1 MEKSTV
7 LPLIVAGLLI
17 TIGAIYLYSAY
28 MEPIEAA
35 EESVS
40 EEGEEQGS
48 GSSSG
53 GSGDDDGG
61 GIATSSSNSN
71 SGLDIGTELQTA
83 FFAVAGVASL
93 GVAAWILTT
102 RKKIIKPPYIV
113 AAAGSAF
120 LIGFYIISRT
130 VELPVVGI
138 QSDVGDLDIVCKV
151 LQAAVIGLSVYA
163 ISVSRRKEKEKIKSS
178 TLK

>member
-28 MEPIEAA
+28 REPIEAA
-35 EESVS
+35 EESET
-40 EEGEEQGS
+40 EEGGE
-48 GSSSG
+48 GSSSTSG
-53 GSGDDDGG
+53 GDDGL
-61 GIATSSSNSN
+61 TTSN

-93 GVAAWILTT
+93 GVAVWILLT
-102 RKKIIKPPYIV
+102 RKKITKPPYIV

-120 LIGFYIISRT
+120 LLVFYIISRT
-130 VELPVVGI
+130 IELPIVGI
-138 QSDVGDLDIVCKV
+138 QSDIGDLDIVCKI

-163 ISVSRRKEKEKIKSS
+163 ISVLHRKEKEKIKSS
-178 TLK
+178 STPK

>member
-28 MEPIEAA
+28 REPIEAA

-40 EEGEEQGS
+40 EEEEEQGS
-48 GSSSG
+48 GSSSSSSDYG
-53 GSGDDDGG
+53 AS
-61 GIATSSSNSN
+61 IATSINSN

-93 GVAAWILTT
+93 GVAAWILIT

-113 AAAGSAF
+113 VAAGSAS
-120 LIGFYIISRT
+120 LIVFYIISRT
-130 VELPVVGI
+130 VELPIVGI
-138 QSDVGDLDIVCKV
+138 QSDIGDLDIVSKA
-151 LQAAVIGLSVYA
+151 LQTAVIGLSIYA
-163 ISVSRRKEKEKIKSS
+163 ISVSRRKEKEEKVKSS
-178 TLK
+178 TPK

>member
-1 MEKSTV
+1 MMEKSTV

-28 MEPIEAA
+28 REPIEAT

-40 EEGEEQGS
+40 EEIGEEQGS
-48 GSSSG
+48 SSE
-53 GSGDDDGG
+53 DGAS
-61 GIATSSSNSN
+61 IATSINSN

-93 GVAAWILTT
+93 GVAAWILIT
-102 RKKIIKPPYIV
+102 RKKITKPPYIV

-130 VELPVVGI
+130 VELPIVGI
-138 QSDVGDLDIVCKV
+138 QSDIGDLDIVCKV

-178 TLK
+178 STPK

>member
-28 MEPIEAA
+28 QEPIEAA
-35 EESVS
+35 EESET
-40 EEGEEQGS
+40 EEG
-48 GSSSG
+48 
-53 GSGDDDGG
+53 GG
-61 GIATSSSNSN
+61 GLTTSN

-83 FFAVAGVASL
+83 FFAIAGVASL
-93 GVAAWILTT
+93 GVAAWILIT
-102 RKKIIKPPYIV
+102 RKKITKPPYIA

-120 LIGFYIISRT
+120 LIVFYIISRT
-130 VELPVVGI
+130 VELPIVGI

-163 ISVSRRKEKEKIKSS
+163 ISVSRRKENEKIKSS
-178 TLK
+178 TPK

>member
-1 MEKSTV
+1 MMEKSTV

-40 EEGEEQGS
+40 EEVEEQGS
-48 GSSSG
+48 ARSSS
-53 GSGDDDGG
+53 SSDDGAG
-61 GIATSSSNSN
+61 FATSSDSN

-83 FFAVAGVASL
+83 FFAVVGVASL
-93 GVAAWILTT
+93 GVSAWILVA
-102 RKKIIKPPYIV
+102 RKKITKPPYIV

-120 LIGFYIISRT
+120 LIVFYIISRT
-130 VELPVVGI
+130 VELPIVGI

-163 ISVSRRKEKEKIKSS
+163 ISVLRRKEKEKIKSS
-178 TLK
+178 STPK

>member
-28 MEPIEAA
+28 REPIEAA

-48 GSSSG
+48 GSSS
-53 GSGDDDGG
+53 SSDDGAS
-61 GIATSSSNSN
+61 IATSINSN

-93 GVAAWILTT
+93 GVAAWILIT
-102 RKKIIKPPYIV
+102 RKKIIKPAYIAV
-113 AAAGSAF
+113 AAGSAF
-120 LIGFYIISRT
+120 LIVFYIISRT
-130 VELPVVGI
+130 VELPIVGI
-138 QSDVGDLDIVCKV
+138 QSDVGDLDIICKV

-178 TLK
+178 TPE

>member
-28 MEPIEAA
+28 QEPIEGA
-35 EESVS
+35 EESET
-40 EEGEEQGS
+40 EEGGE
-48 GSSSG
+48 GSSSTSG
-53 GSGDDDGG
+53 GDDNL
-61 GIATSSSNSN
+61 TTSN
-71 SGLDIGTELQTA
+71 SGLDLGTELQTA

-93 GVAAWILTT
+93 GVAAWILIT
-102 RKKIIKPPYIV
+102 RKKIIKPPYVV

-130 VELPVVGI
+130 VELPIVGI
-138 QSDVGDLDIVCKV
+138 QSDVGDLDIVSKV
-151 LQAAVIGLSVYA
+151 LQAAVIGLSIYA

-178 TLK
+178 TPK